1 MTEPS
6 AGQRGEAGLG
16 RREPPREEPAYL
28 VVGRV
33 LAPWGHRGEV
43 RAEILTDFPKRF
55 SGMERIFVG
64 DDLVPYRVQSARLHK
79 GNVVLK
85 LEGIDNPDQAE
96 RLRGALLYVPVAE
109 AVPLGKDQYYQHQ
122 IMGLEVWTVDGRYL
136 GRVSEILETGANDVY
151 VAERDGREVLIPAV
165 AEVVQEV
172 DLEHHRLVV
181 KLLPG
186 LLEGEEASQ

>member
-1 MTEPS
+1 MTHPARN
-6 AGQRGEAGLG
+6 AGEEAGPD
-16 RREPPREEPAYL
+16 RQEPRPERPTHL
-28 VVGRV
+28 VVAQV

-55 SGMERIFVG
+55 AGMERIFVG

-96 RLRGALLYVPVAE
+96 HLRGELLYVPVEE
-109 AVPLGKDQYYQHQ
+109 AVPLGKDQYYQYQ
-122 IMGLEVWTVDGRYL
+122 IMGLEVWTVEGRFL
-136 GRVSEILETGANDVY
+136 GRVTEILETGANDVY
-151 VAERDGREVLIPAV
+151 VAEQDGREVLIPAV

-172 DLEHHRLVV
+172 DLKRHRLMV

-186 LLEGEEASQ
+186 LLEGEEE